1 MNNRKCLKLIII
13 GLGFSAM
20 MTVCPVFG
28 GILDCFWG
36 GSNEETSYTPSY
48 FPGMG
53 GVTLSQPPQPPIN
66 FGAPPP
72 GQQAMNPAINQTTQ
86 QIIPVQ
92 ATPNTQATLV
102 RQATIPTITVPAG
115 AVGSVGQPA
124 TQPVIANINTNTNNT
139 NLPQLPAGTEIMYVI
154 PGSPSKEE
162 CLDGVRGI
170 SATAAN
176 VVPPNTPGA
185 IPVAVKT
192 IDVLK
197 PNVKYHWTFSPIQ
210 TKTETLVK
218 VVHPR
223 TGKVIRTY
231 CQTDEKTSA
240 LPYLHRKEV
249 VSYETVRAKVGTPVS
264 LAPSAITTTN
274 TLIQSAPPSPSSLP
288 AATKWQS
295 QYGNFP
301 DNSQI
306 ETQIERSTYSTVIV
320 P

>member
-1 MNNRKCLKLIII
+1 MNRIKYLNVIIL
-13 GLGFSAM
+13 GLGFLTI
-20 MTVCPVFG
+20 TVCPVFG
-28 GILDCFWG
+28 GIFDCFWG

-48 FPGMG
+48 VPGMG
-53 GVTLSQPPQPPIN
+53 GVSLSQPPQPPIN

-72 GQQAMNPAINQTTQ
+72 SQQTVGQATFPANQT
-86 QIIPVQ
+86 IPVQ
-92 ATPNTQATLV
+92 ATPHTQATSV
-102 RQATIPTITVPAG
+102 PQAAIPTITVPAG
-115 AVGSVGQPA
+115 PVGSVGQPA
-124 TQPVIANINTNTNNT
+124 TQPAIANPPQ
-139 NLPQLPAGTEIMYVI
+139 LPQLPSGTEILYVM
-154 PGSPSKEE
+154 PGAPSKEE

-176 VVPPNTPGA
+176 VVPPGTPGA

-192 IDVLK
+192 ISVLK
-197 PNVKYHWTFSPIQ
+197 PKIEYHWTFSPIQ

-231 CQTDEKTSA
+231 CQTGEETSA

-249 VSYETVRAKVGTPVS
+249 VSYETVTAKVGTPVS
-264 LAPSAITTTN
+264 LTPSAITTTN
-274 TLIQSAPPSPSSLP
+274 TVIQPIPSSRP

-295 QYGNFP
+295 RYGNIP
-301 DNSQI
+301 DNTPVESSI
-306 ETQIERSTYSTVIV
+306 YSTVIV